1 MAGKSEVSIGLAL
14 SGGATRGMAHIGAL
28 KALLDNG
35 IRPDKIA
42 GTSIGAL
49 VAALY
54 AFGIPI
60 DKMYEHAVELSWL
73 KVSSFSLSRTGLL
86 SNKPI
91 GELIEYFIDDA
102 DIAQALIPL
111 AIVTTDIAT
120 GEKVVLREGNVA
132 KAVMAST
139 CVPGIFK
146 PVQFDDRLL
155 VDGYLLENVPV
166 TPLQE
171 MGADIII
178 SVNLSARKRYR
189 IPDGIVD
196 IVLNAFDIAVEA
208 NMRRGLPI
216 SDVVIEPDL
225 FSILESEIENPAVAF
240 FDEGYTATMSR
251 LPSIKSM
258 LTKKRREKKHPVWH
272 KVKNLLGAST

>member
-1 MAGKSEVSIGLAL
+1 MDYDDVSIGVAL

-28 KALLDNG
+28 KALHDNG
-35 IRPDKIA
+35 IHADMIA

-60 DKMYEHAVELSWL
+60 EEMYEHAVELNWL

-91 GELIEYFIDDA
+91 GEMVERFIGDA
-102 DIAQALIPL
+102 DISQASIPL

-132 KAVMAST
+132 TAVMAST

-146 PVQFDDRLL
+146 PVELNDRLL

-166 TPLQE
+166 TPLKE
-171 MGADIII
+171 MGADVII

-189 IPDGIVD
+189 IPDGIFD
-196 IVLNAFDIAVEA
+196 IVLNAFDIAVDA
-208 NMRRGLPI
+208 NVRRGLPI

-225 FSILESEIENPAVAF
+225 FSILDSETANPAVAF
-240 FDEGYTATMSR
+240 FDEGYTATMAR
-251 LPSIKSM
+251 LQAIKSM
-258 LTKKRREKKHPVWH
+258 LTKKHREKKHPVWH
-272 KVKNLLGAST
+272 KVKNWLSTSM